1 MSVCRVI
8 AVNFGGKHLGADY
21 IIEIVDF
28 AIGQFKS
35 DRFERVLNL
44 LWVSSGGNRKQIAI
58 LCKLPSKCDTLVG
71 AIAAVGDFLESVE
84 GVLIERIE
92 ESAER

>member
-44 LWVSSGGNRKQIAI
+44 L
-58 LCKLPSKCDTLVG
+58 
-71 AIAAVGDFLESVE
+71 
-84 GVLIERIE
+84 
-92 ESAER
+92 